1 MFEDILNSPDSSGI
15 VPETLA
21 KIKVVGVG
29 GGGNNAVNR
38 MIVAGLQGV
47 DFISVN
53 CDAQAL
59 LLSKA
64 QNRIQIGEKLT
75 KGLGAGANPEIG
87 QKAAEE
93 SREIIIEQ
101 LRGADMVFV
110 TAGMGGGTGTGAA
123 PIVAEC
129 AREAG
134 ALTVG
139 VVTKPFSF
147 EGKRRMNQAEA
158 GIVTLKERVDTLIT
172 IPNDR
177 LLQVIDRRTSMI
189 DAFRIADDVL
199 RQGVQGISDLIS
211 VPGLINADF
220 ADVKTIMS
228 NAGSALMGIG
238 TATGDNG
245 AVAAAEAAIK
255 SLLLEASIEGARGVL
270 FNITGGKDLSLFDV
284 TEASNIITEAVD
296 PDANI
301 IFGAVIDEKLDD
313 EIRVTVIATGFNGKN
328 PALYPEKTGQSTIK
342 TPGWNTPRQRGGAT
356 EVKANP
362 PKQQAVADAPAKE
375 EPSHGS
381 IITGFPKDTGND
393 IPPWMQSR

>member
-238 TATGDNG
+238 
-245 AVAAAEAAIK
+245 
-255 SLLLEASIEGARGVL
+255 
-270 FNITGGKDLSLFDV
+270 SLFDV

-362 PKQQAVADAPAKE
+362 PKQQAVADAPAK
-375 EPSHGS
+375 
-381 IITGFPKDTGND
+381 
-393 IPPWMQSR
+393 